1 MSRVDFYHLQ
11 SQTLEAVLPKLLEKA
26 YATGKSTLV
35 RIGNEERVD
44 FLNALLWTYTD
55 QSFLPHG
62 SKKDGNAE
70 LQPIWLTSGTDN
82 PNLSSFLFLV
92 DGAKAEISELEK
104 FSRVF
109 NIFDGNSPEAL
120 NQARQFWKELKT
132 TGNECIYWQ
141 QDAQGHWCSH
151 GASAHSES

>member
-11 SQTLEAVLPKLLEKA
+11 SQTLENVLPKLLEKA
-26 YATGKSTLV
+26 YETGKSVLV
-35 RIGNEERVD
+35 RVGNEERVE
-44 FLNALLWTYTD
+44 FLNALLWTYND

-82 PNLSSFLFLV
+82 PNMASLLFLV
-92 DGAKAEISELEK
+92 DGAAADNGELEK

-109 NIFDGNSPEAL
+109 NIFDGNSPDAL
-120 NQARQFWKELKT
+120 QQARAYTIGCFDILCSVNLK
-132 TGNECIYWQ
+132 GNV
-141 QDAQGHWCSH
+141 
-151 GASAHSES
+151 

>member
-11 SQTLEAVLPKLLEKA
+11 SQPLEAVLPKLLEKA

-35 RIGNEERVD
+35 RVGTDERVE
-44 FLNALLWTYTD
+44 FLNSLLWTYSD

-62 SKKDGNAE
+62 SHKDGNAE

-82 PNLSSFLFLV
+82 PNLSSLLFLV
-92 DGAKAEISELEK
+92 DGAKATTSELEQ

-109 NIFDGNSPEAL
+109 NVFDGHSEEAL
-120 NQARQFWKELKT
+120 AQARAFWKEIKAS
-132 TGNECIYWQ
+132 GSECHYWK
-141 QDAQGHWCSH
+141 QDAQGKWT
-151 GASAHSES
+151 EN

>member
-11 SQTLEAVLPKLLEKA
+11 SQTLENVLPKLLEKA
-26 YATGKSTLV
+26 YETGKSVLV
-35 RIGNEERVD
+35 RVGNEERVE
-44 FLNALLWTYTD
+44 FLNALLWTYND

-82 PNLSSFLFLV
+82 PNMASLLFLV
-92 DGAKAEISELEK
+92 DGAAADNGELEK

-109 NIFDGNSPEAL
+109 NIFDGNSPDAL
-120 NQARQFWKELKT
+120 QQARAFWEK
-132 TGNECIYWQ
+132 
-141 QDAQGHWCSH
+141 
-151 GASAHSES
+151 SEKRRQRMFLLAAGCKRPLETSLIFPI